1 MKTIKNVLITAFIIM
16 LFIVAGCNSDSS
28 TSTEDESSNDTDST
42 ESNNDGE
49 DDSAG
54 PAGELKIAVSAQPP
68 TLDPQ
73 MTTATIALDVTRNIF
88 ETLVTMNGDYQPVPM
103 LSESIDV
110 SEDGKTYTFHLREG
124 VTFHNDKEMTS
135 EDVVASMNR
144 WAEVSSKAKLLGE
157 FEFEATDTYTVI
169 LNLQDRYADVLDV
182 LAGPG
187 QFPAIMPKEVIES
200 ASAEGVTEY
209 IGTGPFKFKEWK
221 QDQYIVLEAYQ
232 DYVAV
237 DEEPSGYAGKKAAL
251 VNELYYYI
259 VTDPS
264 TRLAGIQTGEYDIVE
279 GMPFD
284 SYEQLQSMPDVDTH
298 LYYNGTISVIYNKKE
313 GIMTDKNMR
322 QAVNTALDMGEIMLA
337 SFSNED
343 FFTLDPGF
351 MNFNQVNWATDAGKE
366 SYNQADPELAQKLM
380 KEAGYNGEE
389 IRLIVTR
396 DYDYHYNA
404 AVVVKEQLEQAGAK
418 ASLEVY
424 DWATLLEQR
433 KNPEAWDLF
442 FTSIA
447 YQQTPAQLLEL
458 DPEYPGWTDDPTI
471 TDLLQKIRT
480 AESQDEAKRH
490 WEELQEFLWNDY
502 VPSSLFG
509 HNTNIFA
516 SSNKVEGL
524 KPFRGIIP
532 WNVKVNQ

>member
-157 FEFEATDTYTVI
+157 FEFEATDTYTVT